1 MSEFPLVT
9 YTQRTCTV
17 MTRQLALPT
26 IDQKRGDGMQRTDVV
41 ELEEFVTP
49 LVLARSRG
57 TLTAT
62 VGLRAF

>member
-26 IDQKRGDGMQRTDVV
+26 IDQKRGDGMQRTDIV

-49 LVLARSRG
+49 LVLARS
-57 TLTAT
+57 
-62 VGLRAF
+62 